1 MPSPNRVKANAHMG
15 RLLKRR
21 DKEQRPTNLR
31 QPFDWKWLMSVCR
44 PSESPRSKLLQVK
57 DRGTE

>member
-1 MPSPNRVKANAHMG
+1 MPTPNRVKANAHMG

-21 DKEQRPTNLR
+21 DKEQKPTNVE
-31 QPFDWKWLMSVCR
+31 QPFDWKWLMANCR
-44 PSESPRSKLLQVK
+44 PWESPRSKLLQVK

>member
-1 MPSPNRVKANAHMG
+1 MAAPSRKQHAHMT

-21 DKEQRPTNLR
+21 GGEQKPTNLR